1 MVVSCKSLG
10 LFGLDSFIVTAEAD
24 ITAGF
29 PAFEMVGLPDAAVK
43 ESRDRVRSAM
53 VNCGFDF
60 PDQRITV
67 NLAPADTKKEG
78 PLYDLPILI
87 ALLLATKQID
97 ADVEDSAFI
106 GELSLAG
113 GLRRVDGVL
122 PMAIRAKEQGIKN
135 LFVPYENGREGA
147 VVKGL
152 NVYPVKNIYQLAAH
166 LKGMESISPAAYSG
180 NNADPLDKYPD
191 FADVCGQ
198 FEAKRALEI
207 AAAGGHNVLLIG
219 PPGSGKSMLAKR
231 VPGILP
237 EMTFEEKIE
246 TSKVFSIA
254 GQMPDGASLIEERP
268 FRSPHHTI
276 SYVAMAGGGSV
287 PRPGEITL
295 ANNGVLFLDELPEF
309 SRKTLE
315 GLRQPLE
322 DGEVTISRVNGAITY
337 PTNMMLV
344 AAMNPC
350 PCGYYNHPAKSC
362 RCTGRAIARYL
373 NRVSGPLLDRID
385 IHIEVPPVEYKDLS
399 GKTAGESSRDI
410 RQRVNMARNIQNI
423 RYKGTGITCNANLT
437 PQLVKKYCIIHKEA
451 DETLKNAFEKMGL
464 SARAYDRI
472 LKVCRTIADLDKS
485 DIIRA
490 DHVAEA
496 LQYRSLDRKYWGNN

>member
-10 LFGLDSFIVTAEAD
+10 LFGLESFIVTAEAD
-24 ITAGF
+24 ITSGF
-29 PAFEMVGLPDAAVK
+29 PAFEMVGLPDTAVK

-53 VNCGFDF
+53 VNCGFMF

-67 NLAPADTKKEG
+67 NLAPADIKKEG

-87 ALLLATKQID
+87 TLLLATRQINSNLK
-97 ADVEDSAFI
+97 ESAFI
-106 GELSLAG
+106 GELSLG
-113 GLRRVDGVL
+113 GEIRRVNGVL
-122 PMAIRAKEQGIKN
+122 PMAIKAQEEGIKH
-135 LFVPYENGREGA
+135 LYVPYENAKEGA
-147 VVKGL
+147 VVKGI
-152 NVYPVKNIYQLAAH
+152 NVYPVKNVYQLLAH
-166 LKGMESISPAAYSG
+166 LNGMEKITPV
-180 NNADPLDKYPD
+180 KYDAEENKIQSSFPD

-254 GQMPDGASLIEERP
+254 GQMPDGVSLVEERP
-268 FRSPHHTI
+268 FRNPHHTV
-276 SYVAMAGGGSV
+276 SYVAMTGGGSV
-287 PRPGEITL
+287 PKPGEITL

-309 SRKTLE
+309 TRKTLE

-322 DGEVTISRVNGAITY
+322 DGTVTISRVNGSITY
-337 PTNMMLV
+337 PCNMMLV

-350 PCGYYNHPAKSC
+350 PCGYFNHPTKHC
-362 RCTGRAIARYL
+362 RCTGKAIARYL

-385 IHIEVPPVEYKDLS
+385 IHVEVPPVDY
-399 GKTAGESSRDI
+399 TALKSKIKGENSQTI
-410 RQRVNMARNIQNI
+410 RERVNKARAIQNE
-423 RYKGTGITCNANLT
+423 RYKGTKVSCNANLT
-437 PQLVKKYCIIHKEA
+437 PELMTKYCRTDDEA
-451 DETLKNAFEKMGL
+451 NELMKTAFDKLGL

-472 LKVCRTIADLDKS
+472 LKVCRTIADLENSSVIK
-485 DIIRA
+485 A

-496 LQYRSLDRKYWGNN
+496 LQYRSLDRKYWGEE